1 MGGYMANDDLMI
13 TRLKAHMNYVAPRIY
28 SDKKRTEFVLAMLS
42 FIDNEDLYCTDK
54 HGGVKLAF
62 DIYNEIREIHLKRFQ
77 TGRSEDFLIQKL

>member
-1 MGGYMANDDLMI
+1 MANDDLMI

-42 FIDNEDLYCTDK
+42 FIDNEQSYGEDE